1 MFLVQCVQSR
11 SISHY
16 HYSSF
21 LSSMVGL
28 GKLSQGMSTAL
39 AVEKTSKRG
48 GKIIN
53 VAAEK
58 GIHAL
63 RS

>member
-1 MFLVQCVQSR
+1 MVIHIYVHVHFVVHSVLLVNTR
-11 SISHY
+11 
-16 HYSSF
+16 
-21 LSSMVGL
+21 VGL

-58 GIHAL
+58 GKLIIN
-63 RS
+63 